1 MFEKA
6 VIIPTGDE
14 IKEGIVLDTDSPMI
28 MQELIRLNPLCRIAR
43 RMPINDLEDR
53 IAEAVSQAASEASD
67 LVVIIGGSGGGH
79 RYSATLGKDF
89 THSALEALLS
99 PQFSGEIYGKNGHM
113 WCKLLCG
120 RVGDTLVVNVPGPFR
135 EAQAAMEAFAC
146 TYAKTPEDL
155 KEINRAMLE
164 AVIKQYPVT
173 ALRGGDA
180 PHHG

>member
-1 MFEKA
+1 MFERA

-28 MQELIRLNPLCRIAR
+28 MQTLIRLNPLCRIAR
-43 RMPINDLEDR
+43 CMPINDLEAHIVEGVSR
-53 IAEAVSQAASEASD
+53 AAAEGAD

-120 RVGDTLVVNVPGPFR
+120 RVGETLVVNVPGPYR
-135 EAQAAMEAFAC
+135 EALAAMEAFAGTC
-146 TYAKTPEDL
+146 EKSPADL

-164 AVIKQYPVT
+164 AVIKQYPVS
-173 ALRGGDA
+173 ALQ
-180 PHHG
+180 